1 MSGSAVP
8 ASVWLKNFTKTAQV
22 LIKEQKENG
31 YTVQGFIFTIGIY
44 DKLADALGYEPT
56 DFLGYVIEILEQTE
70 EDFQKEGEMVFI
82 KGKPIN

>member
-1 MSGSAVP
+1 MSGSIVP
-8 ASVWLKNFTKTAQV
+8 PSVWLKNFTRSAQE
-22 LIKEQKENG
+22 LLKEQKEKG

-44 DKLADALGYEPT
+44 DKMSEALGYEPT

-70 EDFQKEGEMVFI
+70 EEFQKEGEMVLI